1 MPKFAKRAT
10 EPNVKLQPSGR
21 AGELG
26 CWIASKLA
34 MTNPWLDIA
43 VDDYVG
49 HMSSP
54 DVGQSQVLK
63 RLFGEILREVRPR
76 SVLVLGCSTGNGF
89 EHIDPAATSRV
100 VGVDINPQYLQ
111 RLVERIRSPGF
122 SLDLQCTDL
131 SRYAFEPAAF
141 DLVHAALVFEYV
153 EWIRLLPRISET
165 LRFDGVLSVVLQ
177 TPSPVTPAVTPTR
190 FTSLGALESIFRF
203 VDPDVLIEE
212 AAACGLSLEWRRSEQ
227 LNAGKAFGVLA
238 FRKVPS
244 KSPPHPTRGAETNS

>member
-1 MPKFAKRAT
+1 
-10 EPNVKLQPSGR
+10 
-21 AGELG
+21 
-26 CWIASKLA
+26 